1 MISQTCKFDMFILE
15 IVPFLKTILV
25 LNLETG
31 LFPFLKLREIS
42 TKTTFQIIKLQK
54 TPWQV

>member
-1 MISQTCKFDMFILE
+1 MFILE
-15 IVPFLKTILV
+15 IFPFLKTILV